1 MNMEGFID
9 FFNKNKK
16 YKINKAKR
24 PDQNLFLYCMIQL
37 GKYITTFIILIF
49 QAMENTGTDD
59 GVHISYIVVGSLGFV
74 VVAIIIV
81 VGIIIYR
88 RYRLFLIFET

>member
-1 MNMEGFID
+1 
-9 FFNKNKK
+9 
-16 YKINKAKR
+16 
-24 PDQNLFLYCMIQL
+24 MIQL

-49 QAMENTGTDD
+49 QAMENTTTDD
-59 GVHISYIVVGSLGFV
+59 GVQISDIVGGSLGFV

>member
-1 MNMEGFID
+1 
-9 FFNKNKK
+9 
-16 YKINKAKR
+16 
-24 PDQNLFLYCMIQL
+24 MIQL

-59 GVHISYIVVGSLGFV
+59 GVQISYIVGGSLGFV

-88 RYRLFLIFET
+88 RYRLFPIFKT

>member
-1 MNMEGFID
+1 
-9 FFNKNKK
+9 
-16 YKINKAKR
+16 
-24 PDQNLFLYCMIQL
+24 MIQL

-49 QAMENTGTDD
+49 QAMENTTTDD
-59 GVHISYIVVGSLGFV
+59 GVQISYIVGGSLGFV

>member
-1 MNMEGFID
+1 
-9 FFNKNKK
+9 
-16 YKINKAKR
+16 
-24 PDQNLFLYCMIQL
+24 MIQL
-37 GKYITTFIILIF
+37 GKSITTFIILIF
-49 QAMENTGTDD
+49 EAMENTGTDD
-59 GVHISYIVVGSLGFV
+59 GVQNLYIVGGSIGFV